1 MKKLGIVCLLY
12 LLTSNV
18 MFSQVTYPR
27 MLGDSLVVI
36 TADQMKVSNLIFLEH
51 EKLLK
56 TDSIKDEQI
65 KSLKEVVEY
74 SFQLDT
80 LYNNKVIEY
89 EKSIQ
94 TYEKKNKKLK
104 KTNKIFGYGWIGSSL
119 IAIALGILAW

>member
-1 MKKLGIVCLLY
+1 
-12 LLTSNV
+12 
-18 MFSQVTYPR
+18 
-27 MLGDSLVVI
+27 
-36 TADQMKVSNLIFLEH
+36 MKVSNLIFLEH

-80 LYNNKVIEY
+80 LYENKMTEY

-104 KTNKIFGYGWIGSSL
+104 KTNKIFGYGWLGSSL

>member
-1 MKKLGIVCLLY
+1 
-12 LLTSNV
+12 
-18 MFSQVTYPR
+18 
-27 MLGDSLVVI
+27 
-36 TADQMKVSNLIFLEH
+36 MKVSNLIFSEH

-104 KTNKIFGYGWIGSSL
+104 NINKIFGYGWIGSSL
-119 IAIALGILAW
+119 IAIVLGILAW